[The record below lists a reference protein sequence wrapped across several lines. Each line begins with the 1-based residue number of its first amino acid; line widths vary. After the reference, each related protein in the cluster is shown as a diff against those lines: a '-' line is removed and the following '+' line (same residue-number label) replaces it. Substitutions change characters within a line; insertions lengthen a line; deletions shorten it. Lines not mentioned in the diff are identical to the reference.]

1 MANEQP
7 AISVKKIQ
15 VLQLAFVVLF
25 SLGAALFY
33 SLEIA
38 GAVLVGGL
46 LSLLSFLWLKRD
58 IKNIFLG
65 PLRAAKILF
74 FVKYYARLALLVVVL
89 YLLVKNRIFNVIGLL
104 VGLSTVMLSIVIT
117 GIGEVRKMHVNVKEA
132 A

>member
-1 MANEQP
+1 MAIEQP

-15 VLQLAFVVLF
+15 VLQLAFVILF
-25 SLGAALFY
+25 SLASALFY

-46 LSLLSFLWLKRD
+46 LSFLSFFWLQRD
-58 IKNIFLG
+58 IQNIFLG

-74 FVKYYARLALLVVVL
+74 FVKYYARLALLAVVL
-89 YLLVKNRIFNVIGLL
+89 YMVVKNRIFNVIGLL